1 MVSYNNPKENTTA
14 DPGFPIGQGVPTYDT
29 VAFRQKMGW
38 AGVGAGTAGAGAGT
52 AGGGAQETFVRR
64 SASATEV
71 YILRHHDS
79 CNQMMTL

>member
-38 AGVGAGTAGAGAGT
+38 AGVGAGTAGAGAG
-52 AGGGAQETFVRR
+52 AGPRGGGRR
-64 SASATEV
+64 KLLYV
-71 YILRHHDS
+71 DPPPPLKYISLDI
-79 CNQMMTL
+79 MTVAIR